1 MGILERIESP
11 ADLKSLAPD
20 MLPVLAEELR
30 AKILEVVAQTGGH
43 LGSPLGTVEL
53 TIALHRVF
61 DAPHDKLVW
70 DVGHQA
76 YPHKIL
82 TGRRD
87 RFHTLRQF
95 EGISGFLRRVESPYD
110 TFGAGHAGTSISAAL
125 GMVEARDL
133 KGERHKVIAIIG
145 DGAMT
150 AGLAYEGLNQAGAL
164 GKDLIVV
171 LNDNE
176 MSISKNV
183 GALSAYLNRL
193 MTGQMVTRVKQETEH
208 LLKSIPRI
216 GESMVHLARKAEE
229 SLKSVIVPGVL
240 FEEMGFLY
248 VGPINGHEL
257 DHLIP
262 TFENV
267 KRMNRP
273 VLVHVLTQKGKG
285 YTPAEKDAG
294 NLHGM
299 SPFVIETGELKKK
312 SSVPSFTKVF
322 AETLTILAR
331 EDSRIV
337 AVTAAMADG
346 TGLVKFEK
354 EFPDRFFDVGI
365 AEQHAVSFSAGL
377 AEGGLRPV
385 AAIYSTFLQR
395 AYDQVLVDVCMR
407 NLPVVFCMD
416 RAGLVGDDGPTH
428 HGVFDYAYLRHM
440 PNMVLMAPKDENE
453 MRHMLHTALR
463 LNGPSAIRYPR
474 GDVYGVSMDPVL
486 TEIPVGRSEILREGG
501 DVALLAAGSMVYPA
515 MAAAEDLARD
525 GIVATVVNTRFIK
538 PLDAKLLDRLARD
551 VPRWVTIEENG
562 LDGGFG
568 SAVLEHL
575 VEAGVTGVSV
585 KRLGIPDQ
593 FIEHGNAKI
602 LKARLGLDA
611 EGIRRAVLEFLERA
625 HSVS

>member
-1 MGILERIESP
+1 MTFLERIESP
-11 ADLKSLAPD
+11 ADLKNLAQED
-20 MLPVLAEELR
+20 LPKLAEELR

-61 DAPHDKLVW
+61 HAPKDKLVW

-133 KGERHKVIAIIG
+133 KGERNKVVAIIG
-145 DGAMT
+145 DGSMT

-193 MTGQMVTRVKQETEH
+193 MTGQFVTRVRQEAGH
-208 LLKSIPRI
+208 ALKSIPRI
-216 GESMVHLARKAEE
+216 GDSMVHLARKAEE
-229 SLKSVIVPGVL
+229 SLKSFIVPGVL
-240 FEEMGFLY
+240 FEELGFLY
-248 VGPINGHEL
+248 VGPINGHEI
-257 DHLIP
+257 DHLIA

-285 YTPAEKDAG
+285 YAPAERDAG

-299 SPFVIETGELKKK
+299 SPFVIETGEAK
-312 SSVPSFTKVF
+312 SRSAVASFTKVF
-322 AETLTILAR
+322 AETLIDLAKA
-331 EDSRIV
+331 DSRIV
-337 AVTAAMADG
+337 AVTAAMAEG
-346 TGLVKFEK
+346 TGLVKFAK

-365 AEQHAVSFSAGL
+365 AEQHAVTFSAGL
-377 AEGGLRPV
+377 AAGGLRPFAV
-385 AAIYSTFLQR
+385 IYSTFLQR
-395 AYDQVLVDVCMR
+395 AYDQVLYDVCFR

-453 MRHMLHTALR
+453 MRHMLRTALS
-463 LNGPSAIRYPR
+463 LDGPSAIRYPR
-474 GDVYGVSMDPVL
+474 GDVYGVPMDATLSP
-486 TEIPVGRSEILREGG
+486 IPIGRAEILREGN
-501 DVALLAAGSMVYPA
+501 DVALLAAGSMVFPA
-515 MAAAEDLARD
+515 LAAAELLSRD
-525 GIVATVVNTRFIK
+525 GIEATVVNARFVK
-538 PLDAKLLDRLARD
+538 PLDTAVLDHLKD

-562 LDGGFG
+562 LEGGFG
-568 SAVLEHL
+568 SAVLEYL
-575 VEAGVTGVSV
+575 AESGCTNVSV
-585 KRLGIPDQ
+585 RRLGIPDQ

-602 LKARLGLDA
+602 LKARLGLDP
-611 EGIRRAVLEFLERA
+611 EGIRRAVSAFLDRTPSA
-625 HSVS
+625 V